1 MPAQPAAKI
10 ILYGTPTCGLLPPV
24 RSQLRRAHAPFDY
37 VDITFDG
44 PANARVREINGGNA
58 SVPTLVFP
66 DGTTLTEPSEAELTE
81 ALARQGYAHIERA
94 TWQQTMLT
102 SLENPLVRLF
112 GVILL
117 ASGLLGTG
125 WNVVLAGAVLL
136 GASLMAGWL
145 NR

>member
-1 MPAQPAAKI
+1 M
-10 ILYGTPTCGLLPPV
+10 LPPV
-24 RSQLRRAHAPFDY
+24 RSQLRRARVPFDY
-37 VDITFDG
+37 VDISFDG
-44 PANARVREINGGNA
+44 PANARVREINGGSA

-66 DGTTLTEPSEAELTE
+66 DGTTLTEPSEAELAA
-81 ALARQGYAHIERA
+81 ALERQGFTSTRP
-94 TWQQTMLT
+94 TWQQTVLT
-102 SLENPLVRLF
+102 GLENPIVRLF

-136 GASLMAGWL
+136 GASLLAGWM

>member
-1 MPAQPAAKI
+1 M
-10 ILYGTPTCGLLPPV
+10 LPPV
-24 RSQLRRAHAPFDY
+24 RSQLRRAHVPFDY
-37 VDITFDG
+37 VDISFDG

-58 SVPTLVFP
+58 SVPTIVFP
-66 DGTTLTEPSEAELTE
+66 DGTTLTEPSEAELAA
-81 ALARQGYAHIERA
+81 ALERQGFTSTRP
-94 TWQQTMLT
+94 TWQQTVLT
-102 SLENPLVRLF
+102 GLENPIVRLF

-136 GASLMAGWL
+136 GASLLAGWL

>member
-1 MPAQPAAKI
+1 M
-10 ILYGTPTCGLLPPV
+10 LPPV
-24 RSQLRRAHAPFDY
+24 RSQLRRARAAFDY
-37 VDITFDG
+37 IDISFDG

-66 DGTTLTEPSEAELTE
+66 DGTTLTEPSEAELAE
-81 ALARQGYAHIERA
+81 ALARQGLVSTRP
-94 TWQQTMLT
+94 TWQQTVLT
-102 SLENPLVRLF
+102 GLENPIVRLF

-125 WNVVLAGAVLL
+125 WNIVLAGAVLL
-136 GASLMAGWL
+136 AASLLAGWL